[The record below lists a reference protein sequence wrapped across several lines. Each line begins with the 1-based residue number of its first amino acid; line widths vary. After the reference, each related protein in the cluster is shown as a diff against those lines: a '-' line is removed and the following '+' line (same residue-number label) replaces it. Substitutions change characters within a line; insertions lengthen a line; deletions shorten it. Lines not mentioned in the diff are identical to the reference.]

1 MSEKSEK
8 SRKGRRKSL
17 HLLNDFRNFNEIFR
31 KDMAHD
37 NIKNHKKTGF
47 HSLPRKHKQYVL
59 QRSSP
64 KMLLIP
70 FSQIKTK
77 ILKSINTKNN
87 IFTYTH
93 LFCTFNPKK
102 TLKIIIQGANVYI
115 FL

>member
-1 MSEKSEK
+1 
-8 SRKGRRKSL
+8 
-17 HLLNDFRNFNEIFR
+17 
-31 KDMAHD
+31 MAHD

-47 HSLPRKHKQYVL
+47 HSLPREHKQYVL

-70 FSQIKTK
+70 FSQIKTQ

-93 LFCTFNPKK
+93 LFCTFN
-102 TLKIIIQGANVYI
+102 
-115 FL
+115 